1 VTPHPP
7 AGQTLLAG
15 RDSHLPASTA
25 LLRDHDLTGL
35 VPEREETVATISS
48 KWLDHVGHRVKPTTL
63 KRYREL
69 LMVHVVPS
77 IGPVRMT
84 EPRAAAVQSTLDKVL
99 ERRSPRTAVN
109 VYRVLSEM
117 LGEAVRWGV
126 VSVNAASAIR
136 PRRAPRVSLNI
147 PDAPTCEAILAKVRG
162 RAAEVR

>member
-77 IGPVRMT
+77 IGP
-84 EPRAAAVQSTLDKVL
+84 
-99 ERRSPRTAVN
+99 
-109 VYRVLSEM
+109 
-117 LGEAVRWGV
+117 
-126 VSVNAASAIR
+126 
-136 PRRAPRVSLNI
+136 PRV
-147 PDAPTCEAILAKVRG
+147 R
-162 RAAEVR
+162 